1 MDIDKK
7 MLRAIK
13 KECREMAR
21 EMTREHYKL
30 YDDIWWD
37 RIKIDSALYDH
48 GKETIREINQRM
60 PNLLTHDPN
69 ISPLDIVS
77 ERYGFESTS
86 DLVDFLLAYTPRGPV
101 EERYYEQML
110 ESRLRE
116 YRDYMDAQQPQPV
129 VVDDVPF

>member
-7 MLRAIK
+7 TLRAIK

-101 EERYYEQML
+101 EERFYEQIL
-110 ESRLRE
+110 EARMKE
-116 YRDYMDAQQPQPV
+116 YRDYVDAQQPQPV
-129 VVDDVPF
+129 IDDVPF

>member
-1 MDIDKK
+1 MYIDKK
-7 MLRAIK
+7 TLRTIK
-13 KECREMAR
+13 KNCREMAR
-21 EMTREHYKL
+21 EMTREQYKL

-48 GKETIREINQRM
+48 GKETIKEINLRM
-60 PNLLTHDPN
+60 PNLLTHDAY

-101 EERYYEQML
+101 QERFYEQL
-110 ESRLRE
+110 LAE
-116 YRDYMDAQQPQPV
+116 YLDEAEIPAGQTQ
-129 VVDDVPF
+129 VDEVPF

>member
-1 MDIDKK
+1 MSIDKK
-7 MLRAIK
+7 TLRAIK

-60 PNLLTHDPN
+60 PNLLTYDPT
-69 ISPLDIVS
+69 ISPLDIVA

-86 DLVDFLLAYTPRGPV
+86 ALVEFLLAYTPRGPV
-101 EERYYEQML
+101 EERFYEQML
-110 ESRLRE
+110 ESRLR
-116 YRDYMDAQQPQPV
+116 DYGEQAEQQPQPV
-129 VVDDVPF
+129 IDDVPF